1 MQTNRSGCRKTT
13 DARATRGF
21 DRSIAARLCSFV
33 YALSPRNLW
42 QKRDCSQFTPVGKE
56 LAGEQNN
63 NIQSNHNESDV
74 KCFYKTLYFILT
86 YLKWFAMVITPT
98 LLSQW
103 REHSIVHYLQP
114 GKYEPRYHI
123 SKLDTVY
130 IQRIYV
136 MQYTIMKDISTK
148 TLGIDKELTT
158 AVSEI

>member
-1 MQTNRSGCRKTT
+1 M
-13 DARATRGF
+13 
-21 DRSIAARLCSFV
+21 
-33 YALSPRNLW
+33 
-42 QKRDCSQFTPVGKE
+42 
-56 LAGEQNN
+56 
-63 NIQSNHNESDV
+63 
-74 KCFYKTLYFILT
+74 KCFYKTQYFILT

-103 REHSIVHYLQP
+103 REHSIVHYLPP

-148 TLGIDKELTT
+148 ALGIDKELTT
-158 AVSEI
+158 AVRQI